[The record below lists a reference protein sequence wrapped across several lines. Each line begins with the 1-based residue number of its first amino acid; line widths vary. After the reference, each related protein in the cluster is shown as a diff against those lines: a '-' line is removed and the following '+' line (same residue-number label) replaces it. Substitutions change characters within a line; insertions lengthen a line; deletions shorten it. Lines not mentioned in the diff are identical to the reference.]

1 MPKKILL
8 VEDDRKML
16 DFMRRYLE
24 NRRLHK
30 GGGFIGTMQYYRRF
44 PPSAGRLAGAPVPY
58 R

>member
-30 GGGFIGTMQYYRRF
+30 GGDLLAQCSIIAGSPL
-44 PPSAGRLAGAPVPY
+44 PPAG
-58 R
+58 